1 MKKLFFGLLFIG
13 TFSTGVAAEIAPDC
27 TYQGIRLY
35 GRVKVVD
42 FMPDFYVQRVDF
54 MPDLRV
60 QETVFEGN
68 SCGEWKFVDSM
79 PDFTIQYVD
88 FMPDFTIQFVH
99 FMPGL

>member
-42 FMPDFYVQRVDF
+42 FMPDF
-54 MPDLRV
+54 
-60 QETVFEGN
+60 
-68 SCGEWKFVDSM
+68 
-79 PDFTIQYVD
+79 TIQYVD